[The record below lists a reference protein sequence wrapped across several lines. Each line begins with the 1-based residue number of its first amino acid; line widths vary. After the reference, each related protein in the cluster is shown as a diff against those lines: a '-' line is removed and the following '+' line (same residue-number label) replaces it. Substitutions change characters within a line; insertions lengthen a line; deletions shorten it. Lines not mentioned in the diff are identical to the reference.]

1 MSSIKVYAIIFTAV
15 MAMGCA
21 AQSNGEPEAF
31 VNRSA
36 DVNGGAVHE
45 ATVTGMTLQAL
56 MLRIQTVLTRVGQY

>member
-1 MSSIKVYAIIFTAV
+1 

-21 AQSNGEPEAF
+21 APSNGEPEAF

-56 MLRIQTVLTRVGQY
+56 MLRIQTILTRVGQY